1 MSLLTIDNL
10 SISLPVGSE
19 RQHAVE
25 QVSLA
30 VSEGKTTCVVGR
42 SGSGKSVLAQAVM
55 GLLPTTLS
63 HTAGSIRLSCKS
75 LPFLNDKKMRP
86 FRASQLAM
94 IFQDPMAA
102 LNPLMTIGDQIA
114 EATVSRGALRRAE
127 ILDLLAEVDL
137 PDPVQL
143 VRRYPFQL
151 SGGQR
156 QRVMI
161 AIAIARRPALLVA
174 DEPTTALDVLTQATV
189 LALLKR
195 LQETR
200 NMGVLLITHDFGI
213 VADVADEVVVL
224 NAGRLVEQGAA
235 SELLANP
242 REVYTQ
248 QLLKLA
254 RIETRAE
261 SPPRLKDMEGN
272 VDLRLRVRNLS
283 RQFDQRGGF
292 FRGARSTKAV
302 DRINFELRS
311 GETLGLVGGSG
322 SGKSTVGRC
331 ILRLSKPSKGEV
343 FVDGV
348 DIAGMT
354 ERSLQRFRPH
364 LQMIFQDPTASLNP
378 RHPVGW
384 VIQRDLQRAFRMTA
398 PAARRRVLDI
408 FTMVQLDPQ
417 SVDRLPHA
425 FSGGQRQRICL
436 ARALALEPK
445 ILVADEAV
453 SALDVA
459 TQADMIDLLKC
470 LQERLRFSV
479 LFITHDLRLAARIC
493 DRLIVLESGRIVEEG
508 TPMNI
513 FDRPRHAYTKKLLG
527 AVPGQNFM
535 RRIPP
540 TAMAPATA

>member
-19 RQHAVE
+19 RQYAVD
-25 QVSLA
+25 QVSLV

-42 SGSGKSVLAQAVM
+42 SGSGKSVLAQAVT
-55 GLLPTTLS
+55 GLLPTTFS
-63 HTAGSIRLSCKS
+63 RTAGSIRLSGKPV
-75 LPFLNDKKMRP
+75 PFLDDKKMRP
-86 FRASQLAM
+86 IRASQLAM

-102 LNPLMTIGDQIA
+102 LNPLMTIGDQVA
-114 EATVSRGALRRAE
+114 EVTISRGALRRTE
-127 ILDLLAEVDL
+127 LLDVLAEVDL

-174 DEPTTALDVLTQATV
+174 DEPTTALDVLTQATI

-195 LQETR
+195 LQKTR

-213 VADVADEVVVL
+213 VAEVADDVAVMD
-224 NAGRLVEQGAA
+224 AGRLVEQGTA

-242 REVYTQ
+242 REAYTQ

-254 RIETRAE
+254 KIDTQAAPRRRDMQANAE
-261 SPPRLKDMEGN
+261 PQ
-272 VDLRLRVRNLS
+272 LRVRNLS
-283 RQFDQRGGF
+283 QQFNQRMGF
-292 FRGARSTKAV
+292 LKAVRSTKAV
-302 DRINFELRS
+302 DCASFELYA
-311 GETLGLVGGSG
+311 GETLGIVGGSG

-331 ILRLSKPSKGEV
+331 VLRLSKPSSGEV
-343 FVDGV
+343 FVDDV

-378 RHPVGW
+378 RQPVGLG
-384 VIQRDLQRAFRMTA
+384 IQRDLQRAFGMTGA
-398 PAARRRVLDI
+398 AARRRVLDI
-408 FTMVQLDPQ
+408 FALVQLDPR

-459 TQADMIDLLKC
+459 TQGEIIYLLKH
-470 LQERLRFSV
+470 LQEEMGFSM

-508 TPMNI
+508 TPTEI
-513 FDRPRHAYTKKLLG
+513 FDTPRHAYTKKLLG
-527 AVPGQNFM
+527 AVPGQSFM
-535 RRIPP
+535 RSILPS
-540 TAMAPATA
+540 ASAPATA